1 MNKDSDALLNLLGGN
16 SCWGVGGGGA
26 ISATAAVSIRVGGRS
41 GLLPSRTGIR
51 QGCAMSPT
59 LSGLLADVIHN
70 FRQGNMVVSEG
81 VPLGLVLSM

>member
-1 MNKDSDALLNLLGGN
+1 
-16 SCWGVGGGGA
+16 
-26 ISATAAVSIRVGGRS
+26 
-41 GLLPSRTGIR
+41 
-51 QGCAMSPT
+51 MSPT